1 MKSWSVRVLT
11 RVILLTK
18 FPAHAA
24 QNSSSSLSSSSLLP
38 SSSNECRSLRATS
51 RALPSD
57 WELSRVSTGSTQYGL
72 TTGSTLQQM
81 AARIDETKQARW
93 VANCTSQ
100 HHDVEGK
107 KRGTSNYRT
116 SYATVVGPLFGKGL
130 FIVRP
135 MENSSDTSPFPAAQ
149 KSSIGWRSGQQGGV
163 ERISCSESP
172 GLPQQS
178 LQRYRFIVGLLLCSH
193 LAKPTFNYSRFGIN
207 GLFFVARCLKYSF
220 GYWTPKKAPISV
232 TLVASLPLDIV

>member
-57 WELSRVSTGSTQYGL
+57 WELSRVSTGSTQNVL

-81 AARIDETKQARW
+81 AARIDELEQNKPDWSPTAPPNITTLMAKSVALQTIGHQMLQSPVRYLAKAFSSCDQWQIHRTRALFLQPKKVRLAEDPGNREASKGYRARTPPDSL
-93 VANCTSQ
+93 NS
-100 HHDVEGK
+100 H
-107 KRGTSNYRT
+107 SN
-116 SYATVVGPLFGKGL
+116 A
-130 FIVRP
+130 I
-135 MENSSDTSPFPAAQ
+135 
-149 KSSIGWRSGQQGGV
+149 
-163 ERISCSESP
+163 
-172 GLPQQS
+172 
-178 LQRYRFIVGLLLCSH
+178 GLLLVYCRV
-193 LAKPTFNYSRFGIN
+193 AIWQSRLSIIPD
-207 GLFFVARCLKYSF
+207 SE
-220 GYWTPKKAPISV
+220 
-232 TLVASLPLDIV
+232 

>member
-1 MKSWSVRVLT
+1 MLIASCNK
-11 RVILLTK
+11 
-18 FPAHAA
+18 
-24 QNSSSSLSSSSLLP
+24 LSTTASH
-38 SSSNECRSLRATS
+38 
-51 RALPSD
+51 
-57 WELSRVSTGSTQYGL
+57 WELSRVSTASIQNGL
-72 TTGSTLQQM
+72 KTCLTVQQM
-81 AARIDETKQARW
+81 AARIDKLEHKQARW

-100 HHDVEGK
+100 HHGVEK
-107 KRGTSNYRT
+107 NRGTSNYRT
-116 SYATVVGPLFGKGL
+116 AYATVVGPLFGKGL

-135 MENSSDTSPFPAAQ
+135 MENLSDTSPFPAAQ

-178 LQRYRFIVGLLLCSH
+178 LQRYRFIVGLLFCSH

-220 GYWTPKKAPISV
+220 GYWTP
-232 TLVASLPLDIV
+232 

>member
-57 WELSRVSTGSTQYGL
+57 WELSRVSTGSIQDGL
-72 TTGSTLQQM
+72 TTGSALQQM
-81 AARIDETKQARW
+81 AARIDELEQNKPDGSPTAHPNITTLKAKS
-93 VANCTSQ
+93 VALQT
-100 HHDVEGK
+100 
-107 KRGTSNYRT
+107 RGHQMLQSSLRYFAKAF
-116 SYATVVGPLFGKGL
+116 SW
-130 FIVRP
+130 P
-135 MENSSDTSPFPAAQ
+135 MANSSDKSPFPAAQ
-149 KSSIGWRSGQQGGV
+149 KVRLAEDSGNREASKG
-163 ERISCSESP
+163 
-172 GLPQQS
+172 
-178 LQRYRFIVGLLLCSH
+178 YRARTPSTVTPTLSVYCRFMVGLLSCSH
-193 LAKPTFNYSRFGIN
+193 SAKPSFNYSRFGIH

-220 GYWTPKKAPISV
+220 GY
-232 TLVASLPLDIV
+232 